1 MVSIPLKSGHI
12 VIKSDFVALQRT
24 EFVSIPLKSGHIVIS
39 KAKDNEDLNYVS
51 IPLKSGHIVI
61 KTSHHM

>member
-24 EFVSIPLKSGHIVIS
+24 EFVSIPLKSGHIVI
-39 KAKDNEDLNYVS
+39 ANLAH
-51 IPLKSGHIVI
+51 ISGF
-61 KTSHHM
+61 S